1 MADMG
6 HVPVRMDVVAQNDF
20 PVAQKAGRH
29 TELTGFGAGPIR
41 KTLHREVE
49 SFIYFA
55 MLWHLSLTRKDS

>member
-6 HVPVRMDVVAQNDF
+6 HVPVRMDAVAQNDF
-20 PVAQKAGRH
+20 PVAQKTGRYAH
-29 TELTGFGAGPIR
+29 LTGTDAGQMR

-49 SFIYFA
+49 SFNYFA